1 MMNEASSYT
10 YPVIA
15 LRRID
20 GLDCT
25 AAEAAALARF
35 LNGLAPAD
43 CQKYA
48 IDNDDAKLIET
59 ATTKLRQALSN
70 AGYLA

>member
-1 MMNEASSYT
+1 MNEASSYK

-15 LRRID
+15 LRCID

-25 AAEAAALARF
+25 NAEADALARF
-35 LNGLAPAD
+35 LNELTFKD
-43 CQKYA
+43 CQQYA
-48 IDNDDAKLIET
+48 TDNDYARLIET

-70 AGYLA
+70 AGYSA

>member
-1 MMNEASSYT
+1 MNETSSYT

-15 LRRID
+15 LRRLD

-25 AAEAAALARF
+25 TAEATALARF

-43 CQKYA
+43 CQKYP
-48 IDNDDAKLIET
+48 IDSDGAKLIET
-59 ATTKLRQALSN
+59 ATTKLQQALSN
-70 AGYLA
+70 AGYSA